1 MLANGSRLASPL
13 VLLVVTLTVLVG
25 GAFVASA
32 SAARA
37 GRPVP
42 AARAARA
49 ACRSRRHEDES
60 HAVAK
65 CADARKISTREA
77 SHRTPVPRRPHSTE
91 TTSSEKAVPSGSET
105 PAAPV
110 QSPAPGSPPP
120 TGESAGPKGSASS
133 GSSDSSGGG
142 STLSS
147 PVKEEA
153 APTKGEAPSSE
164 PAPEAVSSTPNSA
177 AAVVNATP
185 TGPGAPAGG
194 WHVAFADGF
203 GAKLGTESGEDNFW
217 FPNRG
222 CCSDNPTKDFDGDNT
237 NELEAY
243 NSSQVSVNSNGL
255 QLTDTY
261 APNREPAEGPYPVRN
276 YVSGTVRTMPV
287 AGYQPFTWKP
297 GGGET
302 WAFEC
307 VCKMPPYFQG
317 LDVGWWTTDKAWSDE
332 VDFFE
337 SWTESE
343 GSASEAL
350 LGSAWIYETEPQHAV
365 ESWTSLWRRFDPA
378 AAFHRYTTVITPN
391 DTIEQYID
399 GVHVYSYGPPSH
411 LAAEP
416 QMFLI
421 LTNAIRSDGGSDPD
435 SQFTSGSRAFQIRS
449 IAVYE
454 DGEHAGQGVTGGGVA
469 PGTTVLG

>member
-1 MLANGSRLASPL
+1 MLLNRHRLASL
-13 VLLVVTLTVLVG
+13 LILLVGLLAILAG
-25 GAFVASA
+25 SALAAGASRT
-32 SAARA
+32 SRS
-37 GRPVP
+37 GRPVH
-42 AARAARA
+42 AARAAGA
-49 ACRSRRHEDES
+49 ACGSRKHERRV
-60 HAVAK
+60 VAR
-65 CADARKISTREA
+65 CADAHRA
-77 SHRTPVPRRPHSTE
+77 SRHEVSHHAPGGHRSQPTE
-91 TTSSEKAVPSGSET
+91 TAQPEKTGSSSSEGQEGSTQNPAPTAPSGE
-105 PAAPV
+105 
-110 QSPAPGSPPP
+110 GS
-120 TGESAGPKGSASS
+120 GSKGSEGSTS
-133 GSSDSSGGG
+133 GSSGGG
-142 STLSS
+142 PTLSA
-147 PVKEEA
+147 PVKEET
-153 APTKGEAPSSE
+153 APVKEAPAKEETSGS
-164 PAPEAVSSTPNSA
+164 PSSA
-177 AAVVNATP
+177 AARVNATP

-203 GAKLGTESGEDNFW
+203 GAQLGTGPGQDNFW
-217 FPNRG
+217 FANRG
-222 CCSDNPTKDFDGDNT
+222 CCNDNPAKDFNGDNT
-237 NELEAY
+237 NELESY

-255 QLTDTY
+255 ALTDTY
-261 APNREPAEGPYPVRN
+261 APNREPAEGSYPVRN

-317 LDVGWWTTDKAWSDE
+317 LDVGWWTTDKVWSDE

-337 SWTESE
+337 SWTESQPNA
-343 GSASEAL
+343 GEAL
-350 LGSAWIYETEPQHAV
+350 LGSAWIYETQPLHSV

-378 AAFHRYTTVITPN
+378 AAFHRYTTVITSN

-421 LTNAIRSDGGSDPD
+421 LSNAIRSDNGSNPD
-435 SQFTSGSRAFQIRS
+435 AQFTSGSRAFQIRS

-454 DGEHAGQGVTGGGVA
+454 DGNHAGQGVTGGGVA
-469 PGTTVLG
+469 PGTTVS

>member
-1 MLANGSRLASPL
+1 MLVNRYRLASL
-13 VLLVVTLTVLVG
+13 LILLVALLAVLAG
-25 GAFVASA
+25 SALAAGTTHAS
-32 SAARA
+32 RL

-49 ACRSRRHEDES
+49 ACRSRRHETR
-60 HAVAK
+60 AVAR
-65 CADARKISTREA
+65 CADARRASRHEA
-77 SHRTPVPRRPHSTE
+77 SHRVPVVHRSQPTE
-91 TTSSEKAVPSGSET
+91 TAHSEKTGSSGSAGQEGS
-105 PAAPV
+105 A
-110 QSPAPGSPPP
+110 QSPAPSSPAPSGEGS
-120 TGESAGPKGSASS
+120 GSEGSTSS
-133 GSSDSSGGG
+133 GSSGGG
-142 STLSS
+142 PTLSA
-147 PVKEEA
+147 PVKEET
-153 APTKGEAPSSE
+153 APAKAPVKEETSG
-164 PAPEAVSSTPNSA
+164 TPSSA
-177 AAVVNATP
+177 AAVVNVNATP

-203 GAKLGTESGEDNFW
+203 GAQLGTGPGQDNFW
-217 FPNRG
+217 FANRG
-222 CCSDNPTKDFDGDNT
+222 CCNDNPAKDFDGDNT

-261 APNREPAEGPYPVRN
+261 APSREPAEGSYPVRN

-343 GSASEAL
+343 PKASEAL
-350 LGSAWIYETEPQHAV
+350 LGSAWIYETQPLHSV
-365 ESWTSLWRRFDPA
+365 ESWTSLWRRFDPS

-435 SQFTSGSRAFQIRS
+435 AQFTSGSRAFQIRS

-454 DGEHAGQGVTGGGVA
+454 DGNHAGQGVTGGGVA

>member
-1 MLANGSRLASPL
+1 MPLNRRRLASL
-13 VLLVVTLTVLVG
+13 LILLVGLLAILAG
-25 GAFVASA
+25 SALAAGAAHASR
-32 SAARA
+32 S
-37 GRPVP
+37 GRPVSV
-42 AARAARA
+42 ARAARA
-49 ACRSRRHEDES
+49 ACRPRRHE
-60 HAVAK
+60 HRTVAR
-65 CADARKISTREA
+65 CVDARRA
-77 SHRTPVPRRPHSTE
+77 SRQAADRHMLVGRGSHMAGTAQ
-91 TTSSEKAVPSGSET
+91 SEKAGASRSEGHEGSAQGPRSSSPGPSG
-105 PAAPV
+105 A
-110 QSPAPGSPPP
+110 
-120 TGESAGPKGSASS
+120 GSASK
-133 GSSDSSGGG
+133 GSEGMATGLSGGG
-142 STLSS
+142 PTLSS
-147 PVKEEA
+147 PAKEETLAKEVAPVKEE
-153 APTKGEAPSSE
+153 TT
-164 PAPEAVSSTPNSA
+164 STPSSA

-203 GAKLGTESGEDNFW
+203 GAKLGTEPGQDNFW
-217 FPNRG
+217 FANRG
-222 CCSDNPTKDFDGDNT
+222 CCSDNPAKDFDGDNT

-255 QLTDTY
+255 QLTDAY

-337 SWTESE
+337 SWTESQPN
-343 GSASEAL
+343 ASEAL
-350 LGSAWIYETEPQHAV
+350 LGSAWIYETQPLHSV
-365 ESWTSLWRRFDPA
+365 ESWTSLWRRFDPS

-421 LTNAIRSDGGSDPD
+421 LSNAIRSDNGSDPD
-435 SQFTSGSRAFQIRS
+435 AQFTSGSRAFQIRS

-454 DGEHAGQGVTGGGVA
+454 DGNHAGKGVTGGGVA
-469 PGTTVLG
+469 PGTTVG